1 MGTLLPDLRYGARML
16 RKNSGFTAVAVL
28 SLGLGI
34 WANTDFNLAPGV
46 QVGLARGLFVSG
58 DFFRL
63 LAVPPLLGRVFST
76 ADDRAGCGLPGAVIS
91 HAFWQGE
98 FGGDPSAVGRSL
110 KLNDHP
116 VEVIGVTPAGFT
128 GLEVGHAWEVA
139 VPICSQ
145 AVLWSE
151 GNWLEQGTV
160 WWLTVMGRRKPG
172 WTLEKTNAQLS
183 ADSPGIFQ
191 ASLPA
196 NYPPVNGFRQN
207 GLLITQVDFTRP
219 KVPSER
225 RLAFVR
231 DLLHR

>member
-34 WANTDFNLAPGV
+34 WANTDFNLAPGGEV
-46 QVGLARGLFVSG
+46 RLARGLFVSG
-58 DFFRL
+58 DFFRV

-91 HAFWQGE
+91 HAFWQRE

-172 WTLEKTNAQLS
+172 WTLEKTNARLS

-191 ASLPA
+191 ATLPA
-196 NYPPVNGFRQN
+196 NYPPVN
-207 GLLITQVDFTRP
+207 VKDY
-219 KVPSER
+219 
-225 RLAFVR
+225 LAFKLKAESAGSGVSWLR
-231 DLLHR
+231 NQYGDPL